1 MKLLFVSLGCDK
13 NLVDTEFMLGML
25 RDDGIEITNDE
36 TEADII
42 IVNTCCFIN
51 DAKEESVNAI
61 LEMAEYKKIGPLKAL
76 IVTGCLAQRYKEEIK
91 TEIPEVDAILGTN
104 SYEDIVKAV
113 HEALGG
119 TFYEN
124 FKTLEG
130 LPSIHTKRS
139 VTTGG
144 HFAYLKIA
152 EGCNKRC
159 TYCIIPYIRGNYRSV
174 PMERLIKEAQELA
187 DSAQIEQVLADAGI
201 SGADIDELMAA
212 KDASGAL
219 LGYVITVTDHEGYGG
234 DIQFSMGITNEG
246 TLNGISLLSISETA
260 GLGMR
265 AGEVLVPQFSDKNVS
280 RFTYTKTGAT
290 ADSEIDAISGATI
303 TTNAVVNGVNAGL
316 AYFDKILKGGSA
328 Q

>member
-1 MKLLFVSLGCDK
+1 MKGMIKDALILFAITLIAG
-13 NLVDTEFMLGML
+13 LMLGVVN
-25 RDDGIEITNDE
+25 DITKEPIAQQEQKAKN
-36 TEADII
+36 EACQN
-42 IVNTCCFIN
+42 V
-51 DAKEESVNAI
+51 
-61 LEMAEYKKIGPLKAL
+61 
-76 IVTGCLAQRYKEEIK
+76 
-91 TEIPEVDAILGTN
+91 
-104 SYEDIVKAV
+104 
-113 HEALGG
+113 
-119 TFYEN
+119 
-124 FKTLEG
+124 
-130 LPSIHTKRS
+130 
-139 VTTGG
+139 
-144 HFAYLKIA
+144 FAA
-152 EGCNKRC
+152 AD
-159 TYCIIPYIRGNYRSV
+159 SF
-174 PMERLIKEAQELA
+174 EAQELA

-265 AGEVLVPQFSDKNVS
+265 AGEVLVPQFSDKKVS

>member
-1 MKLLFVSLGCDK
+1 MKGMIKDALILFAITLIAG
-13 NLVDTEFMLGML
+13 LMLGVVN
-25 RDDGIEITNDE
+25 DITKEPIAQQEQKAKN
-36 TEADII
+36 EACQN
-42 IVNTCCFIN
+42 VF
-51 DAKEESVNAI
+51 AA
-61 LEMAEYKKIGPLKAL
+61 
-76 IVTGCLAQRYKEEIK
+76 
-91 TEIPEVDAILGTN
+91 
-104 SYEDIVKAV
+104 AV
-113 HEALGG
+113 S
-119 TFYEN
+119 F
-124 FKTLEG
+124 
-130 LPSIHTKRS
+130 
-139 VTTGG
+139 
-144 HFAYLKIA
+144 
-152 EGCNKRC
+152 
-159 TYCIIPYIRGNYRSV
+159 
-174 PMERLIKEAQELA
+174 EAQELA
-187 DSAQIEQVLADAGI
+187 DSAQIEQVLTDAGI

-265 AGEVLVPQFSDKNVS
+265 AGEVLVPQFADKNVS
-280 RFTYTKTGAT
+280 KFTYTKTGAT

>member
-1 MKLLFVSLGCDK
+1 MKGMIKDALILFAITLIAG
-13 NLVDTEFMLGML
+13 LMLGVVN
-25 RDDGIEITNDE
+25 DITKEPIAQQEQKAKN
-36 TEADII
+36 EACQN
-42 IVNTCCFIN
+42 V
-51 DAKEESVNAI
+51 
-61 LEMAEYKKIGPLKAL
+61 
-76 IVTGCLAQRYKEEIK
+76 
-91 TEIPEVDAILGTN
+91 
-104 SYEDIVKAV
+104 
-113 HEALGG
+113 
-119 TFYEN
+119 
-124 FKTLEG
+124 
-130 LPSIHTKRS
+130 
-139 VTTGG
+139 
-144 HFAYLKIA
+144 FAA
-152 EGCNKRC
+152 AD
-159 TYCIIPYIRGNYRSV
+159 SF
-174 PMERLIKEAQELA
+174 EAQELA
-187 DSAQIEQVLADAGI
+187 DSAQIEQVLTDTGI

-265 AGEVLVPQFSDKNVS
+265 AGEVLVPQFADKNVS
-280 RFTYTKTGAT
+280 KFTYTKTGAT